1 MEIIRKYLNNI
12 SEIMITNN
20 QIKAMSE
27 NELAYLY
34 YALNTEWN
42 SLNMGYDFDWYILR
56 SFKNNVIQII
66 LNKYSDNLTDEN
78 KGITM
83 EILKKLE
90 ENI

>member
-1 MEIIRKYLNNI
+1 
-12 SEIMITNN
+12 MITDN

-42 SLNMGYDFDWYILR
+42 SLNMGYDFNWYVLR
-56 SFKNNVIQII
+56 SFKNKTIHPI
-66 LNKYSDNLTDEN
+66 LNKHSANLTDEN
-78 KGITM
+78 KGIIM

-90 ENI
+90 TNI

>member
-1 MEIIRKYLNNI
+1 
-12 SEIMITNN
+12 MITDN

-42 SLNMGYDFDWYILR
+42 SLNMGYEFNWYALR
-56 SFKNNVIQII
+56 AFKNNTIQNI
-66 LNKYSDNLTDEN
+66 LNKYSANLTDEN
-78 KGITM
+78 KGIIM

-90 ENI
+90 ANI

>member
-1 MEIIRKYLNNI
+1 
-12 SEIMITNN
+12 MITDN

-42 SLNMGYDFDWYILR
+42 SLNMGYDFNWYILK
-56 SFKNNVIQII
+56 SFKNNVIQNI
-66 LNKYSDNLTDEN
+66 LNKHSNNLTDEN
-78 KGITM
+78 KDIII

-90 ENI
+90 SNI

>member
-1 MEIIRKYLNNI
+1 
-12 SEIMITNN
+12 MITDN

-27 NELAYLY
+27 NELSYLY

-42 SLNMGYDFDWYILR
+42 SLNMGYDFDWYILKA
-56 SFKNNVIQII
+56 FKNNTIQKI
-66 LNKYSDNLTDEN
+66 LNKHSANLTDEN

-90 ENI
+90 SNI

>member
-1 MEIIRKYLNNI
+1 
-12 SEIMITNN
+12 MITDN

-42 SLNMGYDFDWYILR
+42 SLNMGYDFDWYVLR
-56 SFKNNVIQII
+56 SFKNNVIQNI
-66 LNKYSDNLTDEN
+66 LNKHSATLTDEH
-78 KGITM
+78 KGLTM

-90 ENI
+90 ANI

>member
-1 MEIIRKYLNNI
+1 
-12 SEIMITNN
+12 MITDN

-56 SFKNNVIQII
+56 SFKNNII
-66 LNKYSDNLTDEN
+66 HKLLDKYSANLTDEN
-78 KGITM
+78 KPLIM
-83 EILKKLE
+83 QILNKLE
-90 ENI
+90 ANI

>member
-1 MEIIRKYLNNI
+1 MA
-12 SEIMITNN
+12 EIMITDN

-42 SLNMGYDFDWYILR
+42 SLNMGYDFDWYVLKA
-56 SFKNNVIQII
+56 FKNNVIQII
-66 LNKYSDNLTDEN
+66 LNKHSATLTDEN
-78 KGITM
+78 KGITI

-90 ENI
+90 SNI

>member
-1 MEIIRKYLNNI
+1 
-12 SEIMITNN
+12 MITHN

-42 SLNMGYDFDWYILR
+42 SLNMGYDFNWYVLR

-66 LNKYSDNLTDEN
+66 LNKHSDSLTDEN
-78 KGITM
+78 KGLIM
-83 EILKKLE
+83 QILNKLE